1 MNDLT
6 KDLPKG
12 SPFWQFSL
20 RTYGQEGVPPACI
33 VLQDEAGVDVNIMLY
48 CLWLATQGRG
58 LSANDVR
65 AIDGAMAAWRAQVVV
80 PLRNVRRALR
90 EPPAAFAKAA
100 SEELRT
106 RIKRVE
112 LESERLQQEAL
123 YGLKPASEWGAP
135 ADPAVAMRQ
144 NMQAYAEELDAAFQ
158 PAAMDAILRG
168 AASAAGLPGD

>member
-20 RTYGQEGVPPACI
+20 KTYGQEGVAPACI

-48 CLWLATQGRG
+48 CLWLAAQGRG

-65 AIDGAMAAWRAQVVV
+65 AIDGAVAGWRAQVVV

-90 EPPAAFAKAA
+90 EPSAAFANEA
-100 SEELRT
+100 SQELRT
-106 RIKRVE
+106 RLKRVE

-123 YGLKPASEWGAP
+123 HGLKLPEEWGAST
-135 ADPAVAMRQ
+135 APAVAMRQ

-158 PAAMDAILRG
+158 SEAVEAILRG
-168 AASAAGLPGD
+168 AMKAAGLSA